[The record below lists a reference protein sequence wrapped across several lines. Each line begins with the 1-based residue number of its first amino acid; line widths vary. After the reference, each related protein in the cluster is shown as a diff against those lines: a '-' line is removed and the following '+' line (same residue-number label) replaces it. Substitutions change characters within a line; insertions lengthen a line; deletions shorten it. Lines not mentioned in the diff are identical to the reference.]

1 MMTVNNTQEERLLM
15 KLIDEMP
22 MADEI
27 KQGWCDQIK
36 THGLSEELAQEM
48 HEKLAAHPEGE
59 NTFPNRARC
68 MAQLANLTRRWR
80 LTAQKQI
87 GKHH

>member
-1 MMTVNNTQEERLLM
+1 MAIHNTQEERLLI
-15 KLIDEMP
+15 KLVDEMP
-22 MADEI
+22 MTDEV
-27 KQGWCDQIK
+27 KQGWVEQIK
-36 THGLSEELAQEM
+36 THGLNEELAQEM

-59 NTFPNRARC
+59 TTFPNRARC

-80 LTAQKQI
+80 FTAQKQI

>member
-1 MMTVNNTQEERLLM
+1 MAVHNTQEERLLI

-22 MADEI
+22 MTDEV
-27 KQGWCDQIK
+27 KQGWVEQLK
-36 THGLSEELAQEM
+36 SYGLSEELAQEM

-59 NTFPNRARC
+59 TSFPNRGRC
-68 MAQLANLTRRWR
+68 LAQLANLTRRWR
-80 LTAQKQI
+80 LSAQKQI